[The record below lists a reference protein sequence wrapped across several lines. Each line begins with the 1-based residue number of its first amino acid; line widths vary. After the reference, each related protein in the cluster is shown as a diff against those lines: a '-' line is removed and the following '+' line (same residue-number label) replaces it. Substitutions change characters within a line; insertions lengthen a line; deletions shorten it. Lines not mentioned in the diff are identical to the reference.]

1 MSPEPRVGD
10 CDNLEV
16 EEDFPRVLESGSQ
29 PRAEITQ
36 NRQNTYEGKGD

>member
-16 EEDFPRVLESGSQ
+16 EEDFPTVESGCQ
-29 PRAEITQ
+29 PRAEIAL
-36 NRQNTYEGKGD
+36 RIDRILMKAKD